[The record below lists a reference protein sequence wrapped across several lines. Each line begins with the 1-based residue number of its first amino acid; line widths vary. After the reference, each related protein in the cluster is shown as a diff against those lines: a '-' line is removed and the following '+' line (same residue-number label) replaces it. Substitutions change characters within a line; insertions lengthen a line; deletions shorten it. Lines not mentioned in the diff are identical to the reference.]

1 MEINAIGSVL
11 IDLFEL
17 EAVLGLVVLAVVVGV
32 LAHAL
37 LETRH
42 RGGLRPRVGSRR

>member
-17 EAVLGLVVLAVVVGV
+17 EAVVGLALLAVVIGV
-32 LAHAL
+32 LAHAFL
-37 LETRH
+37 DEHH
-42 RGGLRPRVGSRR
+42 RDGFRPHVGSRR